1 MRCLQI
7 VTMIAVLAGTSVA
20 RADNLPPVPK
30 TIPVTVSAV
39 IRERIEPVPMSK
51 VEQPSW
57 AATDVGLAQVSGKV
71 QTSCDSKTY
80 CHRPIEKAVGFL
92 NELLRK
98 SIYDVQKSLNELEC
112 RRLCREGRGLAAEA
126 ERLAVKKAELEC
138 KKANHQQQATKLKAK
153 HAELYGE

>member
-7 VTMIAVLAGTSVA
+7 VIVITVLAGTSVA

-30 TIPVTVSAV
+30 TIPVTISAV
-39 IRERIEPVPMSK
+39 IKEKVESAPK
-51 VEQPSW
+51 VEQPSM
-57 AATDVGLAQVSGKV
+57 AAMDAPLPPVSGKV
-71 QTSCDSKTY
+71 ETSCDSKTC

-98 SIYDVQKSLNELEC
+98 SIYGVQKAINELEG
-112 RRLCREGRGLAAEA
+112 RRLCREGRCLAVEA
-126 ERLAVKKAELEC
+126 ERLTVKQATLEC
-138 KKANHQQQATKLKAK
+138 RKADQQQQTAKLKAK

>member
-39 IRERIEPVPMSK
+39 IRERIEPAPAPK
-51 VEQPSW
+51 VEQPSS
-57 AATDVGLAQVSGKV
+57 AAMDAPLPPVSGKV
-71 QTSCDSKTY
+71 EATCDSKR
-80 CHRPIEKAVGFL
+80 CCRCPPEKAIGFL

-98 SIYDVQKSLNELEC
+98 SIYDVQKALNELEC

-138 KKANHQQQATKLKAK
+138 KKANHQQQAKKLKAK

>member
-7 VTMIAVLAGTSVA
+7 VAMVAVLAGTSTA
-20 RADNLPPVPK
+20 WADNLPPVPK

-39 IRERIEPVPMSK
+39 IRERIEPAPAPK
-51 VEQPSW
+51 VEQPSS
-57 AATDVGLAQVSGKV
+57 AAMDAPLPPVSGKV
-71 QTSCDSKTY
+71 ETSCDSKTC

-98 SIYDVQKSLNELEC
+98 SIYDVQKALNELEG
-112 RRLCREGRGLAAEA
+112 RRLCREGRCLAAEA
-126 ERLAVKKAELEC
+126 ERLAVKQATLEC
-138 KKANHQQQATKLKAK
+138 RKADQQQQAKKLKAK